1 MQSFVRSFWG
11 YMLLGVVALLCWP
24 SPVSAQE
31 GPVLG
36 TVAQQILDDVNRA
49 RGDHGLPPLALNAAL
64 TEAAQRHVDDVI
76 ASGRWGHYGSD
87 GSNIYQRAARAGYPS
102 SAVSEN
108 WVAVGAPERAIVW
121 WMNDWIHRVNILGTH
136 WDDIGVGAGWT
147 PGGMYIFVT
156 DFGNRDGGV
165 PGHVASQPARVS
177 APPQPLP
184 EGGLAYTVQPGDTLL
199 AIAIRHGLDWQ
210 DIALANALQEQDIL
224 SIGQVLHL
232 PSIEEAI
239 PPADGSSESDPS
251 ESDRSAGSAVA
262 AFGVTSSA
270 QMQKYTVRAGDTALA
285 IALSHGIGLQDLYL
299 SNNLDDQSYL
309 QIGQVLA
316 IPNAVGSAEVPAEPT
331 ASAQQR
337 TYRVQTGDTVFAI
350 ALRHGVDW
358 QEMLRVNGLNEQSL
372 LQPGQSL
379 TIP

>member
-1 MQSFVRSFWG
+1 
-11 YMLLGVVALLCWP
+11 MLGA
-24 SPVSAQE
+24 
-31 GPVLG
+31 
-36 TVAQQILDDVNRA
+36 VAQQILDDVNRA
-49 RGDHGLPPLALNAAL
+49 RGDHGLPPLALNGAL
-64 TEAAQRHVDDVI
+64 TEAAQRHVDDII

-87 GSNIYQRAARAGYPS
+87 GSNIYQRAARVGYPS
-102 SAVSEN
+102 GAVSEN

-136 WDDIGVGAGWT
+136 WDDIGVGAGQT

-165 PGHVASQPARVS
+165 PGHVASQPARSS

-184 EGGLAYTVQPGDTLL
+184 EGGLAYTVQAGDTLL
-199 AIAIRHGLDWQ
+199 GIAIRYGLDWQ

-239 PPADGSSESDPS
+239 PPADRAAEDDSF
-251 ESDRSAGSAVA
+251 ESDRSAGSAA
-262 AFGVTSSA
+262 AVSGGSSA
-270 QMQKYTVRAGDTALA
+270 HLQKYTVRAGDTALA
-285 IALSHGIGLQDLYL
+285 IALSHGIGLQDLYR
-299 SNNLDDQSYL
+299 SNNLNDQSYL

-316 IPNAVGSAEVPAEPT
+316 IPDAVGSAAGSAVGSAAVSAEQT
-331 ASAQQR
+331 AVALQR
-337 TYRVQTGDTVFAI
+337 TYRVQAGDTVFAI

-358 QEMLRVNGLNEQSL
+358 QETLRVNGLDEQSL
-372 LQPGQSL
+372 LQPGQL
-379 TIP
+379 LAIP

>member
-1 MQSFVRSFWG
+1 MQNFVRFLG
-11 YMLLGVVALLCWP
+11 RCILLGVVALAGWP
-24 SPVSAQE
+24 SSVSAQE

-36 TVAQQILDDVNRA
+36 AVAQQILDDVNRA
-49 RGDHGLPPLALNAAL
+49 RGDHGLPPLALNGAL
-64 TEAAQRHVDDVI
+64 TDAAQRHVDDVI

-87 GSNIYQRAARAGYPS
+87 GSTIYQRAARAGYPS
-102 SAVSEN
+102 GAVSEN

-136 WDDIGVGAGWT
+136 WDDIGVGAGQT

-165 PGHVASQPARVS
+165 PGHVASQPARSS

-184 EGGLAYTVQPGDTLL
+184 EGGLAYTVQAGDTLL
-199 AIAIRHGLDWQ
+199 GIAIRYGLDWQ

-239 PPADGSSESDPS
+239 PPADRAAEDDSF
-251 ESDRSAGSAVA
+251 ESDRSAGSAA
-262 AFGVTSSA
+262 AVSGGSSA
-270 QMQKYTVRAGDTALA
+270 HLQKYTVRAGDTALA
-285 IALSHGIGLQDLYL
+285 IALSHGIGLQDLYR
-299 SNNLDDQSYL
+299 SNNLNDQSYL

-316 IPNAVGSAEVPAEPT
+316 IPDAVGSAAVSAEQT
-331 ASAQQR
+331 AVALQR
-337 TYRVQTGDTVFAI
+337 TYRVQAGDTVFAI

-358 QEMLRVNGLNEQSL
+358 QETLRVNGLDEQSL
-372 LQPGQSL
+372 LQPGQL
-379 TIP
+379 LAIP

>member
-1 MQSFVRSFWG
+1 M
-11 YMLLGVVALLCWP
+11 
-24 SPVSAQE
+24 
-31 GPVLG
+31 LG

-177 APPQPLP
+177 AAPQPLP

-239 PPADGSSESDPS
+239 SPADDPSESDPS
-251 ESDRSAGSAVA
+251 ESDPSESDPSESDPSAGSAA
-262 AFGVTSSA
+262 AALGATPSA

-309 QIGQVLA
+309 QIGQLLA
-316 IPNAVGSAEVPAEPT
+316 IPKAVGSAEVPAAPT
-331 ASAQQR
+331 APTLQR

-358 QEMLRVNGLNEQSL
+358 QEMLRVNGLDEQSL

>member
-1 MQSFVRSFWG
+1 
-11 YMLLGVVALLCWP
+11 
-24 SPVSAQE
+24 
-31 GPVLG
+31 VLG

-64 TEAAQRHVDDVI
+64 TDAAQRHVDDVI

-87 GSNIYQRAARAGYPS
+87 GSTIYQRAARAGYPS
-102 SAVSEN
+102 GAVSEN

-136 WDDIGVGAGWT
+136 WDDIGVGAGQT

-165 PGHVASQPARVS
+165 PGHVASQPARSS

-184 EGGLAYTVQPGDTLL
+184 EGGLAYTVQAGDTLL
-199 AIAIRHGLDWQ
+199 GIAIRYGLDWQ

-239 PPADGSSESDPS
+239 PSAGDPSAGDPS
-251 ESDRSAGSAVA
+251 ESDRSAGSAA
-262 AFGVTSSA
+262 AVLGATPSA

-299 SNNLDDQSYL
+299 SNNLNDQSYL

-316 IPNAVGSAEVPAEPT
+316 IPNVVGSAVVPAEPT
-331 ASAQQR
+331 ASALQR

-358 QEMLRVNGLNEQSL
+358 QEMLRVNGLDEQSL

>member
-1 MQSFVRSFWG
+1 M
-11 YMLLGVVALLCWP
+11 
-24 SPVSAQE
+24 
-31 GPVLG
+31 LG

-136 WDDIGVGAGWT
+136 WDDIGVGAGQT

-184 EGGLAYTVQPGDTLL
+184 EGGMAYTVQPGDTLL

-239 PPADGSSESDPS
+239 PSAGDPSESDPS
-251 ESDRSAGSAVA
+251 AGDPSESGPSASDRSAGSAA
-262 AFGVTSSA
+262 AVLGATPSA

-299 SNNLDDQSYL
+299 SNTLNDQSYL

-316 IPNAVGSAEVPAEPT
+316 IPNVVGSAEVPAEPT
-331 ASAQQR
+331 ASALQR

-358 QEMLRVNGLNEQSL
+358 QEMLRVNGLDEQSL